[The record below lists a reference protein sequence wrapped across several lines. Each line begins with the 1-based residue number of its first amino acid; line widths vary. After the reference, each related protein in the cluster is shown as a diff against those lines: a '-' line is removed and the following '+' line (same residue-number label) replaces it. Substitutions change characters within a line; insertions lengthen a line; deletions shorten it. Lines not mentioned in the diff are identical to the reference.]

1 MKHPNT
7 LKGRRQ
13 LAAAAVFVIT
23 TLGLATG
30 ILAEDRRTEQANIEA
45 VNAFIAAWSEPDEAV
60 TFLAAD
66 ASVRMIESQPAVV
79 GRAAIAPAPG
89 MPSLRRLRRSLT
101 QDGSACVANES
112 CGFVS

>member
-30 ILAEDRRTEQANIEA
+30 ILAEDRTTEQANIEV

-66 ASVRMIESQPAVV
+66 ASVRMIEGQPAV
-79 GRAAIAPAPG
+79 APAGSHVASKMIGTPYG
-89 MPSLRRLRRSLT
+89 IDLAQLQHVERQCDLRRPI
-101 QDGSACVANES
+101 
-112 CGFVS
+112 